1 MKRNAPRVLIALAS
15 LGFASARAPL
25 AEEGALNVPPKG
37 FVALFNGKDLTGWKG
52 LVANPKKR
60 AKMTPDALE
69 RAQAKA
75 DDKMRAHWK
84 VEDGVLVFDG
94 RGSHLCTAK
103 DYGDF
108 EMLVDWKIGKGG
120 DSGIY
125 IRGSPQVQ
133 IWDTARWP
141 EGSGGLYNNKKN
153 PRKPLKCADNPIG
166 EWNNFRIKMVGERVT
181 VHLNKVLVVDDVILE
196 NYWERG
202 KPIYPTEQIELQ
214 SHGSKLFFRNVFIRE
229 IARPFRPDPAEGWKQ
244 LFNGKDLTG
253 WTGSVK
259 GYRVEDGLLVCPRR
273 GGGNLFTKDEFGDFV
288 LHFEFK
294 LTPGAN
300 NGLGIRAPLR
310 GNAAY
315 AGMELQILDNT
326 AARYKNLKPYQ
337 YHASIYGVVPAKRGH
352 LAPVGEWNSQE
363 VTAKGRRVT
372 VKLNGATIVDAD
384 LDEASTPK
392 TMDGRGHPGLKND
405 KGHIGFLGHGSRVEF
420 RNLWVKPL
428 E

>member
-1 MKRNAPRVLIALAS
+1 MKKNALRVVTALAL
-15 LGFASARAPL
+15 LGFASARAL
-25 AEEGALNVPPKG
+25 RAEEGALNVPPKG
-37 FVALFNGKDLTGWKG
+37 FVALFNGKDLAGWKG

-60 AKMTPDALE
+60 AKMTPDELE

-84 VEDGVLVFDG
+84 VEDGALAFDG
-94 RGSHLCTAK
+94 RGSHLCTEK

-108 EMLVDWKIGKGG
+108 ELLVDWKIGKGG

-181 VHLNKVLVVDDVILE
+181 VHLNDVLVVDDVILE

-214 SHGSKLFFRNVFIRE
+214 SHGSKLYFRNVFIRE
-229 IARPFRPDPAEGWKQ
+229 IAQTFKPDPADGWRS
-244 LFNGKDLTG
+244 LFNGRDLTG

-259 GYRVEDGLLVCPRR
+259 GYRAEDGVLVCPRR
-273 GGGNLFTKDEFGDFV
+273 GGGNLFTKEEFGDFV

-300 NGLGIRAPLR
+300 NGLGIRTPLR

-326 AARYKNLKPYQ
+326 AEKYSKLKPYQ

-363 VTAKGRRVT
+363 VTAKGRRIT

-392 TMDGRGHPGLKND
+392 TLDGRSHPGLKND